1 MSEQRETGSERV
13 VLDVDNLRIHYAT
26 PQGDV
31 IAVSDISFELYEGE
45 TLGLVGESGCGKST
59 TAYGILQLVQPPG
72 YIVHGSIEVD
82 GTEVLNLTEEELR
95 KFRWTGLS
103 LIPQG
108 AMNSLNPTMRVKAQ
122 IVDVIE
128 SHEGKANY
136 ESLRERLSAFLR
148 KIRRPRRGEP
158 LKKYLGEWLRNLTLL
173 LRYEP
178 LKERIFDLF
187 QAVGLP
193 NRIYNMYPHEL
204 SGGMKQRVCIAMG
217 VALHPTVVIADE
229 ATSAL
234 DVVVQR
240 IVAQTLVEVKDEIG
254 VSLIVIGHDMGL
266 LAQIVDRIAVMY
278 AGKIVEIAPVENVY
292 AKPLHPYTQLLI
304 DSIPS
309 IKERKPLKITEGIT
323 HDPRNPPSGCIFRLR
338 CPFAWDHCAL
348 EEPPQI
354 NVEAKHEVAC
364 HLFDEQFEERRSNA
378 FAAIA
383 NS

>member
-1 MSEQRETGSERV
+1 MSPPKTSTEERT
-13 VLDVDNLRIHYAT
+13 VLEVEKLRIHYAT

-72 YIVHGSIEVD
+72 YIVNGSIKVA
-82 GTEVLNLTEEELR
+82 GAEVLNLSEEELR

-108 AMNSLNPTMRVKAQ
+108 AMNSLNPTMRVKDQ
-122 IVDVIE
+122 IIDVIE
-128 SHEGKANY
+128 AHEGK
-136 ESLRERLSAFLR
+136 
-148 KIRRPRRGEP
+148 
-158 LKKYLGEWLRNLTLL
+158 LKNKEA
-173 LRYEP
+173 
-178 LKERIFDLF
+178 LKERIFELF
-187 QAVGLP
+187 QMVGLP

-217 VALHPTVVIADE
+217 IALNPVVVIADE

-240 IVAQTLVEVKDEIG
+240 IVAQTLVKVKDALG

-278 AGKIVEIAPVENVY
+278 AGKMVEIAPVENVY

-338 CPFAWDHCAL
+338 CPFAWEHCAEL
-348 EEPPQI
+348 EPLPVY
-354 NVEAKHEVAC
+354 VEDKHEVAC
-364 HLFDEQFEERRSNA
+364 HLFDEQFEERRADA
-378 FAAIA
+378 FATIA

>member
-1 MSEQRETGSERV
+1 MSQSPKKTDRAV
-13 VLDVDNLRIHYAT
+13 ALDVQNLRIHYAT

-31 IAVSDISFELYEGE
+31 IAVSDVSFQLLEGE

-59 TAYGILQLVQPPG
+59 TAYGILRLVQHPG
-72 YIVHGSIEVD
+72 YIKNGKIYLD
-82 GTEVLNLTEEELR
+82 GVELLSLDEEQLR
-95 KFRWTGLS
+95 KMRWTKLS

-108 AMNSLNPTMRVKAQ
+108 AMNSLNPTMRVKDQ
-122 IVDVIE
+122 IIDVIE
-128 SHEGKANY
+128 AHEGKQSDKEA
-136 ESLRERLSAFLR
+136 
-148 KIRRPRRGEP
+148 
-158 LKKYLGEWLRNLTLL
+158 
-173 LRYEP
+173 

-187 QAVGLP
+187 QMVGLP

-204 SGGMKQRVCIAMG
+204 SGGMKQRVCIAMAI
-217 VALHPTVVIADE
+217 VLNPSVVIADE

-240 IVAQTLVEVKDEIG
+240 IVAQTLIKVKEALG

-278 AGKIVEIAPVENVY
+278 AGKIVENSPVDNLF
-292 AKPLHPYTQLLI
+292 AKPRHPYTQLLI

-338 CPFAWDHCAL
+338 CPFAWDHCANV
-348 EEPPQI
+348 EPPPI
-354 NVEAKHEVAC
+354 EVDTRHEVAC
-364 HLFDEQFEERRSNA
+364 HLYDEQFAERRA
-378 FAAIA
+378 DVFATTG

>member
-1 MSEQRETGSERV
+1 MSQQKENGSDRV
-13 VLDVDNLRIHYAT
+13 VLKVDNLRIHYAT

-31 IAVSDISFELYEGE
+31 IAVSDISFQLYEGE

-72 YIVHGSIEVD
+72 YIVNGSIQVE
-82 GTEVLNLTEEELR
+82 GTDVLDLAEEELR
-95 KFRWTGLS
+95 KFRWTGLA

-108 AMNSLNPTMRVKAQ
+108 AMNSLNPTMRVSDQ
-122 IVDVIE
+122 LVDVIE
-128 SHEGKANY
+128 AHEGKQSDKKA
-136 ESLRERLSAFLR
+136 LR
-148 KIRRPRRGEP
+148 K
-158 LKKYLGEWLRNLTLL
+158 
-173 LRYEP
+173 
-178 LKERIFDLF
+178 RIYDLF
-187 QAVGLP
+187 ATVGLP

-204 SGGMKQRVCIAMG
+204 SGGMKQRVCIAMA

-240 IVAQTLVEVKDEIG
+240 IVAQTLVKVKDEIG

-278 AGKIVEIAPVENVY
+278 AGKMVEIAPVENVY
-292 AKPLHPYTQLLI
+292 AKPLHPYTRLLI

-338 CPFAWDHCAL
+338 CPLAWEHCA
-348 EEPPQI
+348 EVEPLPI
-354 NVEAKHEVAC
+354 YVEDRHEVAC
-364 HLFDEQFEERRSNA
+364 HLYDEQFEERRANA
-378 FAAIA
+378 YATPA
-383 NS
+383 NT

>member
-1 MSEQRETGSERV
+1 MNMSEYSKSDRERV
-13 VLDVDNLRIHYAT
+13 VLKVEKLRIHYAT

-72 YIVHGSIEVD
+72 YIVNGSVQVD
-82 GTEVLNLTEEELR
+82 GTEVLDLEEEALR
-95 KFRWTGLS
+95 EFRWTGLS

-108 AMNSLNPTMRVKAQ
+108 AMNSLNPTMRVKNQ
-122 IVDVIE
+122 IMDVIE
-128 SHEGKANY
+128 AHEGKKNDKEA
-136 ESLRERLSAFLR
+136 
-148 KIRRPRRGEP
+148 
-158 LKKYLGEWLRNLTLL
+158 
-173 LRYEP
+173 
-178 LKERIFDLF
+178 LKERIYDLF
-187 QAVGLP
+187 QKVGLP

-204 SGGMKQRVCIAMG
+204 SGGMKQRVCIAMA
-217 VALHPTVVIADE
+217 VALNPSVVIADE

-240 IVAQTLVEVKDEIG
+240 IVAQTLVQVKDEIG

-278 AGKIVEIAPVENVY
+278 AGKIVEIAPVENAY
-292 AKPLHPYTQLLI
+292 ARPLHPYTQLLI

-338 CPFAWDHCAL
+338 CPFAWEYCAL
-348 EEPPQI
+348 HEPLPVVVEER
-354 NVEAKHEVAC
+354 HEVAC
-364 HLFDEQFEERRSNA
+364 HLFDEQFEERRANA
-378 FAAIA
+378 FATIT